1 MHSFHWFYC
10 MFTCTVRIHLFFD
23 RHLLFN
29 VLLFMIGGPW
39 SPFENYW
46 KLKDE
51 FKVYHK
57 RKQLAEEYVGFI
69 WYLVYSDQ
77 EFNSIPELWSS
88 RILNINLIERITF
101 FKCYNIY
108 KEFKKIFKKSS
119 IKYQQDKVKRVN
131 VFLHYINYLLEELF
145 LLMIQWDFHKKIVCV
160 KAKKKCYCIVWLYI
174 YVSTVH
180 PKKAAAK

>member
-1 MHSFHWFYC
+1 

-69 WYLVYSDQ
+69 
-77 EFNSIPELWSS
+77 
-88 RILNINLIERITF
+88 
-101 FKCYNIY
+101 
-108 KEFKKIFKKSS
+108 
-119 IKYQQDKVKRVN
+119 
-131 VFLHYINYLLEELF
+131 
-145 LLMIQWDFHKKIVCV
+145 
-160 KAKKKCYCIVWLYI
+160 
-174 YVSTVH
+174 
-180 PKKAAAK
+180 